1 MPPTVGAAIGFM
13 ISEPEPV
20 LNKIGMSARIVV
32 AVVMTIPSSTATPKR
47 AIYPTQTAVLKLNP
61 RKYWSHIPPTK
72 AKGREKI
79 MIRAAERS

>member
-13 ISEPEPV
+13 ISEPAPV

-32 AVVMTIPSSTATPKR
+32 AVVMTIPASTATPKR

-61 RKYWSHIPPTK
+61 RKY
-72 AKGREKI
+72 
-79 MIRAAERS
+79 